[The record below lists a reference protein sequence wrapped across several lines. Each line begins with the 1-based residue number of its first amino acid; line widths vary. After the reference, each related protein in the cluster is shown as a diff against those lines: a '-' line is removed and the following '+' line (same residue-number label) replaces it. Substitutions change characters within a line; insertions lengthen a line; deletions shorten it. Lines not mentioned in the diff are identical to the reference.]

1 MLINN
6 LLNYKKFF
14 FRKKMKNRFFK
25 EDNTNINI
33 NNNTYIDNKIVIKK
47 QHYTWD
53 RYPGI
58 YIPKKKYIN
67 NTLYSYDEYESK
79 NKNNIIFI
87 ILVYIF
93 FIKRLR

>member
-1 MLINN
+1 MLIKN
-6 LLNYKKFF
+6 LLNYKKNF
-14 FRKKMKNRFFK
+14 FRKNMKNRFFK
-25 EDNTNINI
+25 EDNTNI

-47 QHYTWD
+47 QDYTWD

-67 NTLYSYDEYESK
+67 NTLYSHDEYESK
-79 NKNNIIFI
+79 ENNNIIFI

-93 FIKRLR
+93 FIKRLL

>member
-1 MLINN
+1 MLINK
-6 LLNYKKFF
+6 LLNYKKKN
-14 FRKKMKNRFFK
+14 FRKTMKKQIFK
-25 EDNTNINI
+25 EDNTNI

-47 QHYTWD
+47 QHYKWD

-58 YIPKKKYIN
+58 YIPKKKFIN
-67 NTLYSYDEYESK
+67 NTLYSHVEYDSE

-93 FIKRLR
+93 LIKRLL